1 MANYG
6 RAVWREAETQ
16 GHSAGARLAIVVL
29 QKRALSSARALV
41 RSVTRRLEW
50 LDGLAPPAA
59 AQLLLP
65 LGDEAPD
72 NADAEPDTIL
82 AVPGLADAGR
92 ERAWLRAIQQSALRA
107 SAGETKLAALRRL
120 VRRVEEP
127 LIVFTE
133 YRDTLAMLADVL
145 GGPPHVVVL
154 HGAQTRDERRATERA
169 FTGGAA
175 QILLATD
182 AASEGLNLHRRC
194 RLVIDYELPWTPRR
208 LEQRVGRVDRLGQDR
223 RVHAIH
229 FMAAGTA
236 EADVLGRLAA
246 RVEQVRRTLGR
257 ADGILGLTAEAI
269 AEAAIAGFASKLP
282 VLEE

>member
-1 MANYG
+1 M
-6 RAVWREAETQ
+6 
-16 GHSAGARLAIVVL
+16 
-29 QKRALSSARALV
+29 
-41 RSVTRRLEW
+41 
-50 LDGLAPPAA
+50 
-59 AQLLLP
+59 
-65 LGDEAPD
+65 
-72 NADAEPDTIL
+72 
-82 AVPGLADAGR
+82 LADALGR
-92 ERAWLRAIQQSALRA
+92 
-107 SAGETKLAALRRL
+107 
-120 VRRVEEP
+120 
-127 LIVFTE
+127 
-133 YRDTLAMLADVL
+133 
-145 GGPPHVVVL
+145 PPHVVVL
-154 HGAQTRDERRATERA
+154 HGGQTRDERRATERA

-175 QILLATD
+175 RILLATD

-246 RVEQVRRTLGR
+246 RVEQVRRSLGH

-269 AEAAIAGFASKLP
+269 AEATIAGSASKLP